1 MRQNDNEQ
9 TNDHRILPKI
19 EALVAETFGLWDE
32 GWVGF
37 SSPRYCLNHTHRVR
51 NLSREIGR
59 REGADLRVLE
69 YATLL
74 HDITKR
80 YDGVIL
86 MDDQGNRVVDERGF
100 WQNEPLLPARENR
113 VTELYRTN
121 DLSGTLHNLSGAI
134 IAEKVLEEH
143 GLPQAFRSAVASV
156 VRGHL
161 RSEHADWDGG
171 GLEGDILHEADTM
184 DSNLGLVAFFRNI
197 QIHTHRAVERTGKLE
212 LREYVQYIPNWL
224 DMKED
229 FLIKTHTATGQKLG
243 ETRQQ
248 RNREIYEQLAR
259 ETEDFDVNVR
269 FGLLG
274 VVQYLMSCHEDPD
287 MPAQMAHLRETWIP
301 ERQNTP
307 DGPVAREALDRTLNF
322 VALLESEVAGEL

>member
-1 MRQNDNEQ
+1 MGQNNREQ
-9 TNDHRILPKI
+9 EEDRRILAEI
-19 EALVAETFGLWDE
+19 EALVEETFGLWNE

-86 MDDQGNRVVDERGF
+86 MDEQGNRVVDERGF
-100 WQNEPLLPARENR
+100 WQNELLPPARENR
-113 VTELYRTN
+113 VTELYRDS
-121 DLSGTLHNLSGAI
+121 DLFGTLHNLSGAG
-134 IAEKVLEEH
+134 IAEEILKDY
-143 GLPQAFRSAVASV
+143 GLPEAFRNAVASV

-171 GLEGDILHEADTM
+171 GPEGDILHEADTM
-184 DSNLGLVAFFRNI
+184 DSNLGLAAFFRNI
-197 QIHTHRAVERTGKLE
+197 QIHTHRAVERTGKLG

-229 FLIKTHTATGQKLG
+229 FLAKTHTATGRKLG

-248 RNREIYEQLAR
+248 RNREIYEHLAR
-259 ETEDFDVNVR
+259 ETEDFNVNVR

-274 VVQYLMSCHEDPD
+274 VVQYFMSCHEDPD

-301 ERQNTP
+301 ERQNIP
-307 DGPVAREALDRTLNF
+307 DGPVAREALDRVLNF
-322 VALLESEVAGEL
+322 TSLLESEVAGEL